1 MPWPSARFGYPPVIV
16 TCHSVLTFQARSSPR
31 GRGPGIPRSGFRST
45 AAHRYLPDVHTVFV
59 AHRVIKLKHR
69 RGFSLELIHRPDAPW
84 ALSDRIHWHLPMSHL
99 SRWSEQA
106 VDRRSPIS
114 QFQHVIVNFD
124 FQSLMQKQRLGRL
137 RYLWNFWL
145 RAHLQGRA
153 APEIEVECGSGL
165 KPLQGPSPAGA
176 AY

>member
-1 MPWPSARFGYPPVIV
+1 
-16 TCHSVLTFQARSSPR
+16 
-31 GRGPGIPRSGFRST
+31 
-45 AAHRYLPDVHTVFV
+45 
-59 AHRVIKLKHR
+59 
-69 RGFSLELIHRPDAPW
+69 
-84 ALSDRIHWHLPMSHL
+84 MSHESPFL
-99 SRWSEQA
+99 GAGSEQA

-114 QFQHVIVNFD
+114 QVSTRHRE
-124 FQSLMQKQRLGRL
+124 LRLPKSSEATSTLSRQTVV
-137 RYLWNFWL
+137 FWL